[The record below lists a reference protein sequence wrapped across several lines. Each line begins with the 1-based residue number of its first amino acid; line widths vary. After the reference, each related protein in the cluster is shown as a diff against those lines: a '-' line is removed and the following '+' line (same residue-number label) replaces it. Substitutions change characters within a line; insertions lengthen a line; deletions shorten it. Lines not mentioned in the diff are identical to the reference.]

1 MEEHKEEQK
10 FELTLRMSENGIV
23 CNAQALKDMLPSK
36 LKPYNYIVTA
46 ENYDTAKADR
56 AKLNNLC
63 KVLKNAR
70 DKFENTDLQD
80 WKTFKATIM
89 DMEKMITQMADNL
102 DNGVKDID
110 DKAQVEKMD
119 EVRESYNIVAQ
130 SMPLQIPF
138 EKLYSRKTYD
148 AKKWTVKK
156 ILEDLQIRIDKIV
169 QEWKLMGAYLPDYPA
184 DLEQVKQ
191 VYIDTL
197 DVAIAKSKADDLRAI
212 RHKIASQQAETHEEP
227 KQAPETPQIP
237 NSEPNL
243 MNVDKKQR
251 VVAEFTA
258 TRPFYDEMNVLV
270 KKHKVAVKV
279 IEREDL

>member
-1 MEEHKEEQK
+1 
-10 FELTLRMSENGIV
+10 
-23 CNAQALKDMLPSK
+23 
-36 LKPYNYIVTA
+36 
-46 ENYDTAKADR
+46 
-56 AKLNNLC
+56 
-63 KVLKNAR
+63 
-70 DKFENTDLQD
+70 
-80 WKTFKATIM
+80 
-89 DMEKMITQMADNL
+89 
-102 DNGVKDID
+102 
-110 DKAQVEKMD
+110 
-119 EVRESYNIVAQ
+119 
-130 SMPLQIPF
+130 
-138 EKLYSRKTYD
+138 
-148 AKKWTVKK
+148 
-156 ILEDLQIRIDKIV
+156 
-169 QEWKLMGAYLPDYPA
+169 MGAYLPDDPA